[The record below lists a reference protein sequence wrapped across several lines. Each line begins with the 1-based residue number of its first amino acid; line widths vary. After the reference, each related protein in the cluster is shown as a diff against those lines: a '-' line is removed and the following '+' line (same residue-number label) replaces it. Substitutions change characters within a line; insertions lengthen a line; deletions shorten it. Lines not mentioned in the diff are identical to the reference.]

1 MHLAIEEFAHDS
13 SSALIATGAVLRTP
27 DELAANCLAVRGEG
41 GMNGAGA
48 ATHRRALV

>member
-27 DELAANCLAVRGEG
+27 DELAAIVLQFAAKEG
-41 GMNGAGA
+41 
-48 ATHRRALV
+48 